1 MLTNAQMNTVENT
14 HFGPVI
20 GVHEGFMSR
29 FLFLLPS
36 VQQIIASFDIDR
48 IVFVGHSMGAAVATL
63 MALEYRNTKRV
74 TCFTLAAPIMG
85 DSKFRKLVRNFFGL
99 LEARQ
104 TK

>member
-1 MLTNAQMNTVENT
+1 MLTNAQMNPVDST
-14 HFGPVI
+14 HFGPQI

-36 VQQIIASFDIDR
+36 VDQLIASFDTDR

-63 MALEYRNTKRV
+63 MALEYRNRKQV

-85 DSKFRKLVRNFFGL
+85 DSKFRKLFN
-99 LEARQ
+99 
-104 TK
+104 K

>member
-1 MLTNAQMNTVENT
+1 
-14 HFGPVI
+14 
-20 GVHEGFMSR
+20 MSR

-63 MALEYRNTKRV
+63 LALEYRSTKRV